1 MKKWN
6 LIVDVALCE
15 NCRNCTLAAKD
26 EHVGND
32 FPGYAAPAPARG
44 HDWIRI
50 ARKVRGSAPMV
61 DAAYL
66 PTMCNHCDDAPCVK
80 AGKGAVRKRDD
91 GIVILDP
98 VKSRGRRDLVDAC
111 PYGAI
116 VWNEELAL
124 PQAWIFDA
132 HLLDAGGKEPRC
144 AQACPTAALR
154 AVKQDDATMQ
164 AQARAESLEVLRP
177 ELGTKPRVYY
187 RNLHRFDKCF
197 IGGSVV
203 AEIDGVTEC
212 VAHAAVVVR
221 KDGAEVARA
230 ATDVF
235 GDFKCDGFEPNSGVH
250 TVEIAHPRLGSAF
263 ATCTLGESA
272 YLGTLRLSVTAPA
285 ASADEQEV
293 APRASAAKAA

>member
-1 MKKWN
+1 MKQWN

-15 NCRNCTLAAKD
+15 NCHNCTLAVKD

-44 HDWIRI
+44 SDWIRI
-50 ARKVRGSAPMV
+50 TRKVRGAAPMV

-91 GIVILDP
+91 GIVIIDP
-98 VKSRGRRDLVDAC
+98 EKSRGRRDLVDAC

-116 VWNEELAL
+116 SWNEELAL

-132 HLLDAGGKEPRC
+132 HLLDAGWKEPRC
-144 AQACPTAALR
+144 VQACPTGALR
-154 AVKQDDATMQ
+154 ALKQDAAAMQ
-164 AQARAESLEVLRP
+164 AQARAESLEVLMP

-187 RNLHRFDKCF
+187 RNLHRFDTCF

-212 VAHAAVVVR
+212 VAHAAVIVR

-235 GDFKCDGFEPNSGVH
+235 GDFKCDGFEPNSGAH

-263 ATCTLGESA
+263 ATCVLGESV
-272 YLGTLRLSVTAPA
+272 YLGTLRLSTAARPA
-285 ASADEQEV
+285 NADEL
-293 APRASAAKAA
+293 ASAAGKAA